1 MSLAHRLAIASD
13 LITADVISVGEFPH
27 LANKYAVYGEPRTVV
42 NEDIQFE
49 GSRPEADFMQQLMG
63 VRGSEGDSEQEESLN

>member
-1 MSLAHRLAIASD
+1 MTLAHRLAIASD
-13 LITADVISVGEFPH
+13 LITADMISLGEFLN
-27 LANKYAVYGEPRTVV
+27 LANKYAGYGVPRTVV

-49 GSRPEADFMQQLMG
+49 GSRPEADFMQQLMR